1 MCPVRFLDR
10 DPMLDVPGTADVPLT
25 ALDRA
30 RGLKGRSE
38 FIHREWV
45 GPTLR

>member
-25 ALDRA
+25 ASDRA
-30 RGLKGRSE
+30 RGLKACFWHFRPVFAAIGE
-38 FIHREWV
+38 
-45 GPTLR
+45 